1 MTTQHDE
8 RAELIRHV
16 NQVADALCDERLRKA
31 ASLLA
36 ADGKAGGE
44 VRYCYECGTVG
55 AVGEGKRDCC
65 PDGSHAGYVHPAIAK
80 QAQAGFYPSLETR
93 SQQSAQVAQ
102 GWRLVPVEPT
112 EKMRGLLQWFD
123 RGSPAQIKAGW
134 LKVLSASPAAPA
146 AAQVAQP
153 LTTEKINN
161 IKTHIAGL
169 AFICEIT
176 DTGQLVDH
184 VVRAV
189 EAAHGIGKDQ
199 AS

>member
-8 RAELIRHV
+8 RAELICELEAMAV
-16 NQVADALCDERLRKA
+16 NARGVNFEDHPCWKA
-31 ASLLA
+31 AALLE

-44 VRYCYECGTVG
+44 VRGCLICGGLVDLSR
-55 AVGEGKRDCC
+55 AVK
-65 PDGSHAGYVHPAIAK
+65 P
-80 QAQAGFYPSLETR
+80 QAFSM
-93 SQQSAQVAQ
+93 Q
-102 GWRLVPVEPT
+102 GRPQP
-112 EKMRGLLQWFD
+112 
-123 RGSPAQIKAGW
+123 
-134 LKVLSASPAAPA
+134 

-199 AS
+199 A